1 MKHFATE
8 SALTLLLDEHKYYFR
23 GDHVK
28 GRLVIHPSTKSQK
41 FAGIR
46 LTFYCLVKTYI
57 NSKKKD
63 HHYFFKHVYPLPLQP
78 RILKVGKT
86 YTYPFDFILPTE
98 IALPSCTESDTNSG
112 GIIEYVIKATMERSS
127 PEWPSVPTTTSLHV
141 PVLERLNVSQTK
153 FLEPVWDSVTWDS
166 TETTNTHQQD
176 EDSNDTHVDQAELSA
191 SIPHQGYI
199 RGQKI
204 PVTVDIRHFQPYQ
217 KTKGLTISL
226 IRCTRV
232 LCKEK
237 AYLLP
242 PTIISSAKVD
252 IDVKKT
258 SGQTITQSLL
268 IPRHISP
275 TINLNARLLQV
286 DYRIEV
292 RANLN
297 PQDHHHHSIVAPWT
311 TVPDLGC
318 MYFELPVVI
327 GTLPFSTTSLCV
339 PPDILD
345 PKFVK
350 GVKHVEQD
358 NLPRPN
364 AYQLPSSSSSS
375 QYNRNSRRLCS
386 LTPMNLSSSLL
397 DLYASTNILWDRFTP
412 SSPTTKTQS
421 STLAVSSSTSSTTKM
436 HKLSPQSSC
445 FRLTLSLGESFDNLV
460 QSSINKQQHRTSLDS
475 TDIFSHS
482 FPLLTARR
490 ASEPNTRQPLSN
502 TRERTSS
509 LPTVYRPSPPP
520 APLCYKPDN
529 TSEGFE
535 LDDGSCDNN
544 TDNYSDDDDDD
555 DDDDDL
561 ANGCFMY
568 IAPNGMDSAGPFE
581 KPHEKIADVDLGSDS
596 EDDDD
601 DFISILAKREI
612 SLVAI

>member
-8 SALTLLLDEHKYYFR
+8 STLTLLLDEHKYYFR
-23 GDHVK
+23 GDHVT
-28 GRLVIHPSTKSQK
+28 GRLVIHPSIKSQK
-41 FAGIR
+41 FTGIR
-46 LTFYCLVKTYI
+46 LTFYGLVKSYI

-63 HHYFFKHVYPLPLQP
+63 HHYFFKHVYPLPLQS

-98 IALPSCTESDTNSG
+98 TALPSCTESDTNSG

-127 PEWPSVPTTTSLHV
+127 PEWPSLATTTSLHV

-153 FLEPVWDSVTWDS
+153 FLEPVWDNVAWNS
-166 TETTNTHQQD
+166 TKTTSTPMQD
-176 EDSNDTHVDQAELSA
+176 EDSSNTHVDHAELSA

-217 KTKGLTISL
+217 KANGLTVSL
-226 IRCTRV
+226 VRCTRV

-242 PTIISSAKVD
+242 PTIISSTKAD

-258 SGQTITQSLL
+258 SGQTITQHLL

-286 DYRIEV
+286 DYRIEI

-297 PQDHHHHSIVAPWT
+297 PQNQHHHSIVAPWT
-311 TVPDLGC
+311 TMPDLGC
-318 MYFELPVVI
+318 MCFELPVVI
-327 GTLPFSTTSLCV
+327 GTLPFSSSSLCV
-339 PPDILD
+339 PPDILE

-364 AYQLPSSSSSS
+364 TYQSSSASSH
-375 QYNRNSRRLCS
+375 YNRKSRRLCS

-397 DLYASTNILWDRFTP
+397 DMYASTNMLWDRLSP
-412 SSPTTKTQS
+412 SSPTTKNHS
-421 STLAVSSSTSSTTKM
+421 PTLNVSSS
-436 HKLSPQSSC
+436 PQPS
-445 FRLTLSLGESFDNLV
+445 RLHHLTVSLGESFNDLV
-460 QSSINKQQHRTSLDS
+460 QSSINKQQHRTSLDC
-475 TDIFSHS
+475 TVTFGQS

-490 ASEPNTRQPLSN
+490 ASEPNPHQPLCSI
-502 TRERTSS
+502 RERTSS
-509 LPTVYRPSPPP
+509 LPTVYQPPVV
-520 APLCYKPDN
+520 APLCYKPDCTLEGLELN
-529 TSEGFE
+529 DDTSY
-535 LDDGSCDNN
+535 DS
-544 TDNYSDDDDDD
+544 NYSDE
-555 DDDDDL
+555 DDDL

-568 IAPNGMDSAGPFE
+568 IAPNGLDTAGPFE
-581 KPHEKIADVDLGSDS
+581 KPHEKIPDIDLGSDS

-601 DFISILAKREI
+601 DFISILARREI
-612 SLVAI
+612 NHLVAV